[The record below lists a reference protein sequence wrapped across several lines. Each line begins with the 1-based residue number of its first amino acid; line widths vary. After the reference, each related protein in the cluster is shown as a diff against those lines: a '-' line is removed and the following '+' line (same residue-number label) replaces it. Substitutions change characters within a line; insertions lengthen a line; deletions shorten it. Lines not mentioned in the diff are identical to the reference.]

1 MSRQLETRGGW
12 RIQNMTRV
20 AGFLL
25 LAPLVASPFAG
36 APVAATGAAAV
47 GVRASG
53 EPPAGAT
60 AAICCAPTHFV
71 ATPHDGLRS
80 RREPA
85 LRGAALRA
93 PGPRPTSLRHPVGF
107 GGLDAISGSGFTLQ
121 VGARGVAVP
130 AGAAWRTAEGVSHAD
145 GIRGPPAAR
154 TAAPRMSSRP

>member
-12 RIQNMTRV
+12 RIQNMTRC

-25 LAPLVASPFAG
+25 VAPLLLSPLAG
-36 APVAATGAAAV
+36 APVAATGTEAPGVLDPTVLAA
-47 GVRASG
+47 
-53 EPPAGAT
+53 PAPGGTQTELANS
-60 AAICCAPTHFV
+60 PN
-71 ATPHDGLRS
+71 DGLRS

-121 VGARGVAVP
+121 VGTRGVAVP